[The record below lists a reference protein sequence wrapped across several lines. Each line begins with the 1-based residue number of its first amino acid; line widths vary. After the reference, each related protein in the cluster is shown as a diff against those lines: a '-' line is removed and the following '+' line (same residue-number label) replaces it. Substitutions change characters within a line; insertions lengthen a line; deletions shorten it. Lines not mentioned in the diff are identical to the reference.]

1 MSHHSTKTRNPRRA
15 KIAAVLAVA
24 GALAVPGLASAA
36 QSDVSI
42 QAQQGGFFGYVHS
55 PKQKCEQGRTVQLFK
70 VRSGDDRLIG
80 TDLAQPNGP
89 DSQWFVNTN
98 KPGSFYAH
106 IDAKG
111 NCAAATSPVV
121 QAQA

>member
-1 MSHHSTKTRNPRRA
+1 MSHHSTKSRRA

-24 GALAVPGLASAA
+24 GALAVPALAGAA

-42 QAQQGGFFGYVHS
+42 QAEQGGFFGYVHS
-55 PKQKCEQGRTVQLFK
+55 PKQNCELNRTVELFK
-70 VRSGDDRLIG
+70 VRAGDDKLIG
-80 TDLAQPNGP
+80 TDTAQPNGP

-106 IDAKG
+106 IAKKG